1 MAKPILLIIMISI
14 LVVPSL
20 KGQSQKLDS
29 LKQIA
34 LTYFQKND
42 FVNAEKQFEK
52 IYLVDSLD
60 VDVVFNLGTLNL
72 QLDNEKDAIKYFQKA
87 VSLRDRESAKILKKN
102 LNQKIE
108 YSDFMHTDD
117 VDKQPKCIYKNKEL
131 DLIENHN
138 LNSKLISIITKG
150 LRKSKIIKDSN
161 FSGRVYVM
169 IEIDKSG
176 KIICQIKKGT
186 DSEEVNSEIKQI
198 IENSGLFIPAKYQ
211 NKDVGVWGWTIPISI

>member
-1 MAKPILLIIMISI
+1 MIST
-14 LVVPSL
+14 LVIPSL
-20 KGQSQKLDS
+20 KGQSQNLDS

-60 VDVVFNLGTLNL
+60 VDVIYNLGILNL
-72 QLDNEKDAIKYFQKA
+72 QLGNEKDAIKYFQKA
-87 VSLRDRESAKILKKN
+87 VYLRDRESAKILKDN
-102 LNQKIE
+102 LNQEIE

-117 VDKQPKCIYKNKEL
+117 VDKQPKYIYKNKEL
-131 DLIENHN
+131 DLIENLN
-138 LNSKLISIITKG
+138 LNSKLLSTITKG

-176 KIICQIKKGT
+176 NIICQIKKGT
-186 DSEEVNSEIKQI
+186 NSEEVNSEIKQI
-198 IENSGLFIPAKYQ
+198 IENSGLFIPAEYQ
-211 NKDVGVWGWTIPISI
+211 SKNVGVWGWTIPISI